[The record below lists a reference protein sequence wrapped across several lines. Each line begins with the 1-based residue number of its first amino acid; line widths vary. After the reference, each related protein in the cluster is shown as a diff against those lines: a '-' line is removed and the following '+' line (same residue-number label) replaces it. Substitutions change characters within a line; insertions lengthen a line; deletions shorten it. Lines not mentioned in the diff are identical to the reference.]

1 MSEDNFQGSVLS
13 LYHVVPGIKLKTP
26 SLAAGAFTCRAI
38 TLDLQLDFCGSHL
51 LAPVHCGTRGPC
63 SSSQEDLLQFYL
75 RGIASA
81 SPSHSSRSHHEVL
94 PPHFQMLEVLEGKDM
109 SSSTLSPMP
118 GTGFAPEKAV

>member
-1 MSEDNFQGSVLS
+1 MSEDNFQGSILS

-26 SLAAGAFTCRAI
+26 SLASGAFTCRAI

-51 LAPVHCGTRGPC
+51 LVPVPCGTRGPC

-81 SPSHSSRSHHEVL
+81 SPSPSSRSHHEVL

-109 SSSTLSPMP
+109 CSSMLSPMP